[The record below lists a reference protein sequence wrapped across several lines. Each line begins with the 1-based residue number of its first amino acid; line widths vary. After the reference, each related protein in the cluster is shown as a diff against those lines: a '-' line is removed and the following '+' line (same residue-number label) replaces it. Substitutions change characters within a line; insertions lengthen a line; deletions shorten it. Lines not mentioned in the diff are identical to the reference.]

1 MKAKFSAVHLTDP
14 RQTAKEMAR
23 ICTQYAGDLGELAK
37 MPLPRYFDLVRK
49 LPYMPDPQNAET
61 LSRPR
66 YLLDKDYAFRDC
78 DDKAILM
85 GAWCYLNGHP
95 FGFYASSV
103 KPSRQLHHVW
113 TVAKINGKAVI
124 LDPTYRHHK
133 LGELPRRERI
143 TRIEKLIEVAPMQ
156 LHTYEGLGDN
166 LGFSISKT
174 LKKAGKAVKK
184 QTITAVKAPVRAAVQ
199 VKRGNIMKAVKA
211 VAKPV
216 PYATHAI
223 KTTAKVGTNIK
234 RGNVLTAA
242 KVAARGAI
250 KPVSNAAGIIGRNMP
265 TAIKNSVKAAV
276 RKIAGDKVTAA
287 TKAAI
292 LPTATAAAMAVPGVQ
307 PFAVAVPVVVNM
319 ALDEITATAK
329 KKVSSVVKKTV
340 STATAAKKAAGVTA
354 QPRSALVSQA
364 AQARSGELKARLQAA
379 KEKAGATVAEAAQ
392 AAQNVQEVPEAVQD
406 AAQAGG
412 MNKKLLIGGGVAVGL
427 VGVYLAT
434 RKNRG

>member
-1 MKAKFSAVHLTDP
+1 MEAKFSAVHLTDP

-166 LGFSISKT
+166 LGFSISRT

-199 VKRGNIMKAVKA
+199 VKRGNVMKAVKA

-223 KTTAKVGTNIK
+223 KTTAKVGTQIK

-242 KVAARGAI
+242 KVAARSAI
-250 KPVSNAAGIIGRNMP
+250 KPASNAAGIIGRNMP
-265 TAIKNSVKAAV
+265 AAIKNAVKAAV

-319 ALDEITATAK
+319 ALDEIAANAK

-354 QPRSALVSQA
+354 QPRAGMVSQA
-364 AQARSGELKARLQAA
+364 AQARAGELKARLQAA
-379 KEKAGATVAEAAQ
+379 KEKAGTTVAEAAQ

-427 VGVYLAT
+427 VGVYLAN
-434 RKNRG
+434 RKKRG

>member
-66 YLLDKDYAFRDC
+66 YLLEKDYAFRDC

-85 GAWCYLNGHP
+85 GAWCYSNGHP

-113 TVAKINGKAVI
+113 TVAKINGKNVI

-166 LGFSISKT
+166 LGFSISKS

-184 QTITAVKAPVRAAVQ
+184 KTITAVKAPVRAAVQ
-199 VKRGNIMKAVKA
+199 VKRGNVMKAVKA

-223 KTTAKVGTNIK
+223 KTTAKVGTQIK

-250 KPVSNAAGIIGRNMP
+250 KPASNAAGIIGRNMP
-265 TAIKNSVKAAV
+265 AAIKNAVKAAV

-292 LPTATAAAMAVPGVQ
+292 LPTATVAAMAVPGVQ

-319 ALDEITATAK
+319 ALDEIAANAK

-354 QPRSALVSQA
+354 QPRAGMVSQA
-364 AQARSGELKARLQAA
+364 AQARAGELKARLQAA
-379 KEKAGATVAEAAQ
+379 KEKAGTTVAEAAQ

-434 RKNRG
+434 RKKRG

>member
-1 MKAKFSAVHLTDP
+1 MLAKFSAVHLTDP

-23 ICTQYAGDLGELAK
+23 ICTQYAGDLGKLAK
-37 MPLPRYFDLVRK
+37 MPLPRFFDLVRK

-66 YLLDKDYAFRDC
+66 YLLQKDYAFRDC
-78 DDKAILM
+78 DDKAILV

-113 TVAKINGKAVI
+113 TVARINGKAVI
-124 LDPTYRHHK
+124 IDPTYRHHK

-166 LGFSISKT
+166 LGFSITKS
-174 LKKAGKAVKK
+174 LKKVGKTVKK
-184 QTITAVKAPVRAAVQ
+184 QTVAAVKAPVRAAVQ
-199 VKRGNIMKAVKA
+199 VKRGNIMQAAKAI
-211 VAKPV
+211 AKPV

-223 KTTAKVGTNIK
+223 NTTAKVGTQIK

-250 KPVSNAAGIIGRNMP
+250 KPASDAAGIIGRNMP
-265 TAIKNSVKAAV
+265 AAIKNAVKAAV

-319 ALDEITATAK
+319 ALDEIAAAAK

-340 STATAAKKAAGVTA
+340 STATSAKKAAGVAA
-354 QPRSALVSQA
+354 QPRAALVAKA
-364 AQARSGELKARLQAA
+364 AQARAGELKARMQAA
-379 KEKAGATVAEAAQ
+379 KAKAGTTVAEAAQ
-392 AAQNVQEVPEAVQD
+392 AAQTVQEAPEAVQD
-406 AAQAGG
+406 VAQAAG

-434 RKNRG
+434 RKKRG

>member
-23 ICTQYAGDLGELAK
+23 ICTQYAGDLGDLAK
-37 MPLPRYFDLVRK
+37 MPLPRFFDLVRK

-66 YLLDKDYAFRDC
+66 YLLEKDYSFRDC

-95 FGFYASSV
+95 FGFYASSL

-113 TVAKINGKAVI
+113 TVAKINGKNVI

-199 VKRGNIMKAVKA
+199 VKRGNVMKAVKA

-223 KTTAKVGTNIK
+223 KTTAKVGTQIK

-250 KPVSNAAGIIGRNMP
+250 KPASDAAGIIGRNMP
-265 TAIKNSVKAAV
+265 TAIKNAVKAAV

-292 LPTATAAAMAVPGVQ
+292 LPTATVAAMAVPGVQ

-319 ALDEITATAK
+319 ALDEIAASAK
-329 KKVSSVVKKTV
+329 KKVSSVVKNTV
-340 STATAAKKAAGVTA
+340 STATAAKKAAGVAA
-354 QPRSALVSQA
+354 QPHTALVAKS
-364 AQARSGELKARLQAA
+364 AQARAGELKARLQAA
-379 KEKAGATVAEAAQ
+379 KAKTGTTVADAAQ
-392 AAQNVQEVPEAVQD
+392 AAQEAPKAPEAVQD

>member
-37 MPLPRYFDLVRK
+37 MPLPRFFDLVRK

-66 YLLDKDYAFRDC
+66 YLLEKDYAFRDC

-113 TVAKINGKAVI
+113 TVAKINGKTVI

-184 QTITAVKAPVRAAVQ
+184 KTITAVKAPVRAAVQ

-223 KTTAKVGTNIK
+223 KTTAKVGTQIK

-250 KPVSNAAGIIGRNMP
+250 KPASDAAGIIGRNMP
-265 TAIKNSVKAAV
+265 TAIKNAVKAAV

-307 PFAVAVPVVVNM
+307 PFSLAVPVVVNM
-319 ALDEITATAK
+319 ALDEIAAAAK

-340 STATAAKKAAGVTA
+340 STATAAKKAAGVAA
-354 QPRSALVSQA
+354 QPRAALVAKA
-364 AQARSGELKARLQAA
+364 AQARAGELKARMQAA
-379 KEKAGATVAEAAQ
+379 KAKTGTTVAEAAQ
-392 AAQNVQEVPEAVQD
+392 AAQDVQEAPEAVQD

-434 RKNRG
+434 RKKRG